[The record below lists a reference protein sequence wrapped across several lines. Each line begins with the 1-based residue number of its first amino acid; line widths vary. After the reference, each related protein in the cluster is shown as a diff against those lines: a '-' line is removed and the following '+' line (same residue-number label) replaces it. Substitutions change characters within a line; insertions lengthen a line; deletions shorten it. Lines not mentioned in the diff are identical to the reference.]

1 MEPRLKCNE
10 IYEMLNRIIRRLD
23 KNDEINVVDINVCN
37 DSEANKMPRKQNKEL
52 NLYMNHK

>member
-10 IYEMLNRIIRRLD
+10 IYETLNRIIRRLD
-23 KNDEINVVDINVCN
+23 KNDEINVVDINVCI